1 MRAVAPTQRLHK
13 PLAAIIDRMS
23 PSLQS
28 RIFTW
33 MLKVINFK
41 KIVEKK
47 AYKQISRS
55 QKGFVPQSIKRSYLI
70 NLQTFYAKGIATFE
84 RKEKVTKNHIIF
96 FHGGAYIFEATPNHW
111 RLAEKLVMKS
121 FCRMTL
127 VDYPLAPE
135 HDYKETF
142 KIVSGAYEMLINQY
156 PGDSFILM
164 GDSAGGGLALAFIQK
179 LIKET
184 HKKLPAKMVLL
195 SPWLDITMSNPNIKN
210 LESSDYI
217 LTVNML
223 RNAAIKYSNGDDQD
237 HYLLSPINGELKD
250 IPKTIVFY
258 GTEELFNADCIRFK
272 SMIGSN
278 TQNIIFREYQKMQ
291 HDWAVFPIPESNQV
305 VNEICE
311 FIKE

>member
-1 MRAVAPTQRLHK
+1 
-13 PLAAIIDRMS
+13 
-23 PSLQS
+23 
-28 RIFTW
+28 
-33 MLKVINFK
+33 MLKVFNFK
-41 KIVEKK
+41 KIVEKR

-55 QKGFVPQSIKRSYLI
+55 QKGFVPQSIKRSYVI
-70 NLQTFYAKGIATFE
+70 NLQTFNAKEIATFE
-84 RKEKVTKNHIIF
+84 KKEKVTKNHIIF
-96 FHGGAYIFEATPNHW
+96 FHGGAYIFEATPHHW
-111 RLAEKLVMKS
+111 RLAEKIVKKS

-142 KIVSGAYEMLINQY
+142 KIVSGIYEMLINRFS
-156 PGDSFILM
+156 GDSLILM
-164 GDSAGGGLALAFIQK
+164 GDSAGGGLALAFTQK
-179 LIKET
+179 LIKEKY
-184 HKKLPAKMVLL
+184 KKLPAKIVLL

-223 RNAAIKYSNGDDQD
+223 RNAGLKYSGGDNQDQ
-237 HYLLSPINGELKD
+237 YLLSPINGELNNL
-250 IPKTIVFY
+250 PKTIVFY
-258 GTEELFNADCIRFK
+258 GTEELFNADCVRFK

-278 TQNIIFREYQKMQ
+278 KQSIVFKEYQKMQ
-291 HDWAVFPIPESNQV
+291 HDWAIFPIPESNQV